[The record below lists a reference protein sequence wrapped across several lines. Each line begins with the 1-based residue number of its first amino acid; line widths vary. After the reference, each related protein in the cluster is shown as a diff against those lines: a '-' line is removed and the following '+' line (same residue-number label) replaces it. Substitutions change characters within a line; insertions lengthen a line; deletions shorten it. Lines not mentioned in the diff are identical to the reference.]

1 MTAKQLVIEIE
12 ENLNNALALID
23 MIEMAATSESIELS
37 NASVERVAIMAVL
50 HLKKAIETCE
60 NIPE

>member
-12 ENLNNALALID
+12 ENLDNALALID

-37 NASVERVAIMAVL
+37 NESVERVATMAVL